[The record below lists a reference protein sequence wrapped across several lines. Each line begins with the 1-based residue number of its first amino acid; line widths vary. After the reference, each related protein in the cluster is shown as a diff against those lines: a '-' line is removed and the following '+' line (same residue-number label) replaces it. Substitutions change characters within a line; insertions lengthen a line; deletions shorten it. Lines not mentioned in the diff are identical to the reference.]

1 MYAQSQSVLME
12 PPAEFE
18 VDTLLKPFVLF
29 QANSE
34 AFAEVAVFLFFTCSL
49 RFYAIR
55 GVKSRRVKA
64 VPLPLIPWAAW
75 IGVDFFWSTQVI
87 TPVLKSQTE
96 SEHFFPFIADS
107 ADMRKWI
114 NWEGSDP
121 NPDLHFL
128 RVFHTAPTAT

>member
-1 MYAQSQSVLME
+1 MVVFFFFVVGLLILEVYAQSQSVLME

-49 RFYAIR
+49 RFYAIC

-64 VPLPLIPWAAW
+64 VPLPLIP
-75 IGVDFFWSTQVI
+75 
-87 TPVLKSQTE
+87 
-96 SEHFFPFIADS
+96 
-107 ADMRKWI
+107 
-114 NWEGSDP
+114 
-121 NPDLHFL
+121 
-128 RVFHTAPTAT
+128 